1 MKAYYYLLEQLQ
13 AELLTIPL
21 VTNVTTG
28 NLDDIDN
35 YKQTMFPLS
44 HIMVNTASAE
54 NNILRF
60 NVSIIAMDIVDISKT
75 ETTDRFIGNDN
86 EQDVLNTQM
95 IVLLRL
101 YESLNRGDLNERME
115 VDGFPTLEPFTE
127 RFENYLAGWTMTLD
141 IIMPNEMSIC

>member
-13 AELLTIPL
+13 AELISNPL
-21 VTNVTTG
+21 VKNVTTG

-35 YKQTMFPLS
+35 YKQTIFPLS
-44 HIMVNTASAE
+44 HIIVNSANAE

-60 NVSIIAMDIVDISKT
+60 NVSVISMDIVDISKT
-75 ETTDRFIGNDN
+75 EVTDKFIGNDN

-95 IVLLRL
+95 IILLRL
-101 YESLNRGDLNERME
+101 YESLNRGALNERME
-115 VDGFPTLEPFTE
+115 VDGFPSLEPFTE
-127 RFENYLAGWTMTLD
+127 RFENYLAGWTMTMD